1 MSAVQIAT
9 MIDEDIRDKA
19 TNVFNH
25 YGIDLST
32 AIRMFLSVSAKEQ
45 RIPIEISKPL
55 VSLDGD
61 SFESDQEYFEQIP
74 GFMKMLDRE
83 SSSEERYSPQEAGWN
98 I

>member
-1 MSAVQIAT
+1 MSVVQIAT
-9 MIDEDIRDKA
+9 KVDKEIRDKA
-19 TNVFNH
+19 VNVFNR

-32 AIRMFLSVSAKEQ
+32 AIRMFLSVSAREQ
-45 RIPIEISKPL
+45 RIPIEISKPI

-74 GFMKMLDRE
+74 GFLEMLDRE
-83 SSSEERYSPQEAGWN
+83 STSKERYTLEEAGWN